1 MKNLRNSQKW
11 LSMISQNQNKLP
23 QVLNKL
29 TLTITNLSLRNIVLG
44 KNPTNIQTIL
54 NCCPH
59 LTSLDIGKFYSL
71 IA

>member
-11 LSMISQNQNKLP
+11 LSLISQNQTKLP

-29 TLTITNLSLRNIVLG
+29 TPNIINLSLRNIVLG
-44 KNPTNIQTIL
+44 KNHTNIQIIL

-59 LTSLDIGKFYSL
+59 LIYLDIGKFIY
-71 IA
+71 